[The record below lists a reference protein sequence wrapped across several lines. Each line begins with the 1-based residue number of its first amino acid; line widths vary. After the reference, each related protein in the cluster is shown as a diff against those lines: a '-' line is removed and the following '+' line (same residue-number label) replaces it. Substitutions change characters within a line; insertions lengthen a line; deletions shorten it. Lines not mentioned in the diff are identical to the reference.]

1 MENKKY
7 PQTFKS
13 MEDVNYV
20 IENFPEEVWHDD
32 LQDLLS
38 RTQGYVLLGK
48 NPKFKSDNRVVVDA
62 LSLEEISEIQENTLD
77 WGDIQMVPSYTN
89 SKEFYTFE
97 YHDDTIL
104 CNFGELPY
112 ASLPWVDKDRI
123 VNVLYGFDKIQ
134 DLQNKAKEL
143 KDSIDEL
150 PWRPDEAQKENADEV
165 ERKLMDKLDGL
176 SFGEIER
183 LDKLIHTVCGIPIP
197 EHVEEECT
205 DEQDS

>member
-1 MENKKY
+1 MENKVY

-13 MEDVNYV
+13 MDDVNYV

-62 LSLEEISEIQENTLD
+62 LTLEEISEIQENTLE
-77 WGDIQMVPSYTN
+77 WGDIQMVPSEEN
-89 SKEFYTFE
+89 GRELGTFE
-97 YHDDTIL
+97 YHDTTIL
-104 CNFGELPY
+104 CEFGELPY
-112 ASLPWVDKDRI
+112 ASLPWVDKERI

-143 KDSIDEL
+143 KESIDEL
-150 PWRPDEAQKENADEV
+150 PWRPDEAQKEKADEV

-183 LDKLIHTVCGIPIP
+183 LDKLIHTICGIPIP
-197 EHVEEECT
+197 EHTEETESHG
-205 DEQDS
+205 EEM